1 MGVTINNTRYVLG
14 AQRERIPAAQQRS
27 KIDSKVQ
34 HYKAIYEKNY
44 PYASMY
50 EHQGY
55 LHLVFSPE
63 QGVSLGDLVR
73 HTIQDDRFVW
83 IDQLDDGS
91 HFVVVR
97 NGHDLEDKHFQSQ
110 ESDPLFWSAINIDLE
125 QYTVYLH
132 GDLPEDLKGFQQ
144 FALDENPKNV
154 VNDSPL
160 IANLTGFSGATLS
173 TLETAISRPRS
184 SAGPL
189 ALVAGAAI
197 IGALS
202 LLFVFAGDDT
212 ESDQEVVD
220 DYRDYRGLFE
230 TPSATSVLKS
240 TWETIGNLQ
249 FIEGWNL
256 RSCSVSG
263 RQMTCELSPTISGY
277 LSDIEHRLDRIGLDH
292 SVQLIKENAVV
303 DVSLQLDQNTRPYL
317 ITQVTDVEKVLR
329 YNLVSSRVVDSIDF
343 DRSVSGS
350 HWLTR
355 NILLKKSGAASHA
368 ILQLAQASRE
378 LPVFV
383 ESLKIDRA
391 GVAYN
396 IEATLKLVGAK

>member
-27 KIDSKVQ
+27 KIDSKVK

-83 IDQLDDGS
+83 IDQLEDGS
-91 HFVVVR
+91 HIVVVR
-97 NGHDLEDKHFQSQ
+97 NGHDLEDKHFQPN
-110 ESDPLFWSAINIDLE
+110 ETDPLFWSAINKDLD

-154 VNDSPL
+154 VSDSPL
-160 IANLTGFSGATLS
+160 ITNLTGFSGATLS

-189 ALVAGAAI
+189 ALVAGAAV
-197 IGALS
+197 IGAIA
-202 LLFVFAGDDT
+202 LLFLFAGDDN
-212 ESDQEVVD
+212 ESDQQVVD
-220 DYRDYRGLFE
+220 DYRDYRRLFE

-240 TWETIGNLQ
+240 TWETIDNLQ

-277 LSDIEHRLDRIGLDH
+277 LSDIEHRLDRLGLDH
-292 SVQLIKENAVV
+292 SVQLIKENAVI
-303 DVSLQLDQNTRPYL
+303 DVSFQFDENTRPYL
-317 ITQVTDVEKVLR
+317 ITPVTDAEKVLR

-343 DRSVSGS
+343 DSSVPAS

-355 NILLKKSGAASHA
+355 NILLKKSGAGSHS

-383 ESLKIDRA
+383 ESVKVDRA

>member
-1 MGVTINNTRYVLG
+1 MGVIINNTRYVVG
-14 AQRERIPAAQQRS
+14 AQRERIPAAQQRG

-63 QGVSLGDLVR
+63 QGVSLGDIVR
-73 HTIQDDRFVW
+73 HNIQDDRFVW
-83 IDQLDDGS
+83 IDQLEDGS
-91 HFVVVR
+91 HLVVVL
-97 NGHDLEDKHFQSQ
+97 NGHDLEDKHFQPN
-110 ESDPLFWSAINIDLE
+110 ETDPLFWSAINKDLA

-154 VNDSPL
+154 VSDSPL
-160 IANLTGFSGATLS
+160 ISNLTGFSGATLS

-184 SAGPL
+184 ATGPL
-189 ALVAGAAI
+189 ALVAGVAV
-197 IGALS
+197 IGVIALFFFFS
-202 LLFVFAGDDT
+202 GDDA
-212 ESDQEVVD
+212 ESEQQVVD
-220 DYRDYRGLFE
+220 NFRDYRGLFE

-240 TWETIGNLQ
+240 TWETIDNLQ
-249 FIEGWNL
+249 FIAGWNL
-256 RSCSVSG
+256 RSCSVTG
-263 RQMTCELSPTISGY
+263 RQLSCELSPSITGY
-277 LSDIEHRLDRIGLDH
+277 LSDIEHRLDTLGLDH
-292 SVQLIKENAVV
+292 SVQLMKENAVV
-303 DVSLQLDQNTRPYL
+303 DVSLQFDENTRPYL
-317 ITQVTDVEKVLR
+317 ITSVTDTEKLLR
-329 YNLVSSRVVDSIDF
+329 YNLVSNRVVDNIDF
-343 DRSVSGS
+343 DSAIPGG

-355 NILLKKSGAASHA
+355 NILLKKSGASSYT
-368 ILQLAQASRE
+368 ILQLANASRE